1 MLQRGGRHGASC
13 SPAGGRWHLS
23 CAQSRG
29 VATVAVRGA
38 GGLPAISWFLE
49 GRVGAASGRPL
60 VVVCDAEP
68 LASAGP
74 AEGRG
79 GTAGLHAMADPGP
92 QPALAGT
99 ARRAGDR
106 NALGGRY
113 RSTVVEGDEHLLTV
127 VRYIERN
134 PVRAGLSPSCAAWPW
149 SSARARL
156 VGSPAL
162 LAPLPVALPEDW
174 LAWMNT
180 PQTAAEL
187 DACRRPPVRDS
198 ARATEL
204 QQSGLVKSW

>member
-1 MLQRGGRHGASC
+1 M
-13 SPAGGRWHLS
+13 
-23 CAQSRG
+23 
-29 VATVAVRGA
+29 
-38 GGLPAISWFLE
+38 
-49 GRVGAASGRPL
+49 
-60 VVVCDAEP
+60 
-68 LASAGP
+68 
-74 AEGRG
+74 
-79 GTAGLHAMADPGP
+79 
-92 QPALAGT
+92 
-99 ARRAGDR
+99 ARRARRLEAGGIYHVHNR
-106 NALGGRY
+106 GALRQSLFAAPVDCRLFLGSLRDALERHPVALLSWCVMPNHWHLLVRPKGEAALPAFMRWLTLAHSRRWQALHGEPAIGTLYGGRY